1 MYNFVFIFLICSPM
15 AETKTKTK
23 KSDAVSV
30 DTAAIVTK
38 YHQMIQFVKNTIHDV
53 ESDLKRVK
61 IALQTL
67 EKFDPSDLSSFDV
80 VNQLDDE
87 ASAIALQ
94 SYVEEDVQVVE

>member
-1 MYNFVFIFLICSPM
+1 M

-23 KSDAVSV
+23 KNETTST
-30 DTAAIVTK
+30 DTATVVIK

-53 ESDLKRVK
+53 ESDLKRAK

-80 VNQLDDE
+80 INQLEDE
-87 ASAIALQ
+87 HQPLLYSHILMKICR
-94 SYVEEDVQVVE
+94 